1 MINEQT
7 REHEIRCKIKLG
19 IALSRKEESYYL
31 LYMATHTERYQ
42 YIKSKKGGRTMQ
54 LQKQISNAGTNDNTS
69 GKLTNEQ
76 LEYFKHS
83 RVRDEYGRLIVVC
96 NSE

>member
-42 YIKSKKGGRTMQ
+42 YVKSKKGE
-54 LQKQISNAGTNDNTS
+54 
-69 GKLTNEQ
+69 EQ
-76 LEYFKHS
+76 CNCKNKFQMSE
-83 RVRDEYGRLIVVC
+83 RLITPVE
-96 NSE
+96 N